1 MTTRNEDTYVVVLAG
16 GQGSRFWP
24 LSRCS
29 RPKQFLSMGGGEESL
44 IQATVRRIEPLVGA
58 ERVLVVASDRLVP
71 LVKEHV
77 PEAGVII
84 EPDARNTAACI
95 GLSAVAAAVRDPGRD
110 PVLVVLPADHAVA
123 DEESLR
129 RALQEAISV
138 ARQGDTLV
146 TIGIPPTSPH
156 TGYGYIKRGEAI
168 SGRAYHVDRFFE
180 KPSLQRARK
189 YVEQGVYSWN
199 SGMFVWRASVI
210 MQAFAEH
217 MPEVHQG
224 LQAIQRELE
233 SGARLGAS
241 DSIDSIFKSLESI
254 SIDFGVLEHARN
266 CVVIDAEPFGWN
278 DVGSWDQWAEN
289 FSKDENGNLIHGNAV
304 VIDSQSCVV
313 RSEGR
318 LIAAVGLED
327 VVIVDSGDAILVV
340 ARDSVQDVR
349 KVVAELKAK
358 GRTDLT

>member
-1 MTTRNEDTYVVVLAG
+1 VKPTNSDSYIVVLAG

-24 LSRCS
+24 LSRCA
-29 RPKQFLSMGGGEESL
+29 RPKQFLSMNGDGESL
-44 IQATVRRIEPLVGA
+44 IQATVRRVQPLVSS
-58 ERVLVVASDRLVP
+58 ERILVVASDRLMP
-71 LVKEHV
+71 LVREHV
-77 PEAGVII
+77 PSAGVII

-95 GLSAVAAAVRDPGRD
+95 GLASVAASVRDTGVD
-110 PVLVVLPADHAVA
+110 PVLVVLPADHAVS
-123 DEESLR
+123 DEESLQ
-129 RALQEAISV
+129 RALQEAIEI
-138 ARQGDTLV
+138 ARESDSLV

-156 TGYGYIKRGEAI
+156 TGYGYIKRGDKL

-180 KPSLQRARK
+180 KPNLQRAQK
-189 YVEQGVYSWN
+189 YIEHGEYSWN

-210 MQAFAEH
+210 LSAFRDH
-217 MPEVHQG
+217 MPEMYQQ
-224 LQAIQRELE
+224 LEQIREALV
-233 SGARLGAS
+233 SGHELGAS
-241 DSIDSIFKSLESI
+241 DLINEIFSGLESI

-289 FSKDENGNLIHGNAV
+289 FDSDQEGNLIHGDAV
-304 VIDSQSCVV
+304 VIDSNRCVV

-318 LIAAVGLED
+318 LIAAVGLKD

-340 ARDSVQDVR
+340 SRDNVQDVR

-358 GRTDLT
+358 GRYDLT

>member
-1 MTTRNEDTYVVVLAG
+1 MRNEDTYVVVLAG

-29 RPKQFLSMGGGEESL
+29 RPKQFLPMGGGEESL
-44 IQATVRRIEPLVGA
+44 IQATVRRILPLVEA
-58 ERVLVVASDRLVP
+58 ERVLVVASDRLLP
-71 LVKEHV
+71 LVRQHV
-77 PEAGVII
+77 PDAGVIV

-95 GLSAVAAAVRDPGRD
+95 GLSAVAATARNPKED
-110 PVLVVLPADHAVA
+110 PVLVILPADHAVA

-138 ARQGDTLV
+138 AREGDSLV

-156 TGYGYIKRGEAI
+156 TGYGYIKRGELV

-189 YVEQGVYSWN
+189 YLEHGVYSWN

-210 MQAFAEH
+210 LQAFAEH
-217 MPEVHQG
+217 MPEMYRG
-224 LQAIQRELE
+224 LQEIHKALE
-233 SGARLGAS
+233 AGAQLGAS
-241 DSIDSIFKSLESI
+241 ASIDSLFKSLESI

-289 FSKDENGNLIHGNAV
+289 FSADEEGNLVHGDAV
-304 VIDSQSCVV
+304 VIDCKGCVV

-318 LIAAVGLED
+318 LIAVVGLED
-327 VVIVDSGDAILVV
+327 VVIVDSGDALLVV
-340 ARDSVQDVR
+340 ARENVQDVR
-349 KVVAELKAK
+349 KVVAELKEK